1 MKNKGRMEILPF
13 CCVLQYPRTNWNK
26 RRYIPVTVFESNSCN
41 SYVDNFTNSF
51 WNRREM
57 NVFKEPTK
65 ENPAVR
71 WSRNDWLTLDCCG
84 EREREREKTKL
95 MAAAGGTFWLA
106 HQLGNPLI
114 KGSARGVLSA
124 SVTASY
130 IYIRFFFHLSYLY
143 LLFFFLFLLYIQQI
157 LHSLCLSVYIVFLF
171 NSSFR
176 PAPVPSFT
184 AVLPLLAPCSDVSI
198 RSRYTYSVGG
208 LGVKTIAYPQF
219 ILPPNMEEYVV
230 KMKRDERKTRGRC
243 EMIGTL
249 LMPEKK
255 EKMK

>member
-1 MKNKGRMEILPF
+1 MIDSLS
-13 CCVLQYPRTNWNK
+13 T
-26 RRYIPVTVFESNSCN
+26 
-41 SYVDNFTNSF
+41 
-51 WNRREM
+51 
-57 NVFKEPTK
+57 
-65 ENPAVR
+65 AV
-71 WSRNDWLTLDCCG
+71 
-84 EREREREKTKL
+84 ERERERRKNDADGCCWWYLLTRSSTWKSIDQRQR
-95 MAAAGGTFWLA
+95 AGRFV
-106 HQLGNPLI
+106 
-114 KGSARGVLSA
+114 GVRDSFL
-124 SVTASY
+124 Y
-130 IYIRFFFHLSYLY
+130 IYSFFFHLSYLY

-198 RSRYTYSVGG
+198 RSRYTYTVGG